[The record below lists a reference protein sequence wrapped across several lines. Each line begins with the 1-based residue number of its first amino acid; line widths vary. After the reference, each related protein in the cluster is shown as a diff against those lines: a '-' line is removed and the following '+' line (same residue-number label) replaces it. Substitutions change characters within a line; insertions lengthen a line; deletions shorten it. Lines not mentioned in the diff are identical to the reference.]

1 MRSSSRVGNI
11 LAVLVLADADPVFGT
26 LASSVDDHVSVL
38 MTVYSSAHLKLMA
51 VAPNPDRA
59 LLIGHQKFSIHSS
72 LRE

>member
-38 MTVYSSAHLKLMA
+38 MAVYSSAHLLGRSETDGGSA
-51 VAPNPDRA
+51 QSR
-59 LLIGHQKFSIHSS
+59 
-72 LRE
+72 